1 MSKYNNKKTIVDN
14 IKFDSKVEANRYIE
28 LKMLEKARKI
38 SDLELQPKF
47 ILQEQYINNK
57 GEKIRAITYKADFCY
72 LEGNKIVV
80 EDVKGVE
87 TKEFKINRNYRWI
100 VNRNWTYYRSIYAK
114 LDIWNNS
121 NWISINNIW

>member
-14 IKFDSKVEANRYIE
+14 IKFDSKAEANRYIE

-47 ILQEQYINNK
+47 ILQEKYINNK

-87 TKEFKINRNYRWI
+87 TKEFKIKRKLFENKYR
-100 VNRNWTYYRSIYAK
+100 
-114 LDIWNNS
+114 DIDFR
-121 NWISINNIW
+121 IIK

>member
-14 IKFDSKVEANRYIE
+14 IKFDSKAEANRYIE

-47 ILQEQYINNK
+47 ILQEKYINNK

-72 LEGNKIVV
+72 LEGNKIIV

-87 TKEFKINRNYRWI
+87 TKEFKIKRKRFENKYR
-100 VNRNWTYYRSIYAK
+100 
-114 LDIWNNS
+114 DIDFR
-121 NWISINNIW
+121 IIR

>member
-14 IKFDSKVEANRYIE
+14 IKFDSKAEANRYIE

-47 ILQEQYINNK
+47 ILQEKYINNK

-87 TKEFKINRNYRWI
+87 TKEFKIKKKLFENKYR
-100 VNRNWTYYRSIYAK
+100 
-114 LDIWNNS
+114 DIDFRL
-121 NWISINNIW
+121 IK